1 MKPRFFAA
9 IAFLVL
15 AAATIAFL
23 ATAGTARAQDEETRK
38 HMLHMLGGPFII
50 SRDKVQ
56 EELKLSGDQKQKLRE
71 TMTGH
76 IQATME
82 VVQKLKELTAGERE
96 KEMQSHR
103 REAGEGFSASLKEI
117 LTADQ
122 LKRLRQLQLQHDG
135 PGALGRP
142 EVRQEL
148 NITDGQLRQFMGVI
162 AEMQKQI
169 EPLMKE
175 AQSGGNPQEIR
186 PKVIKIRKEHEAKLE
201 ALLSAAQ
208 RKQWKDMLG
217 KPVDVLD
224 D

>member
-1 MKPRFFAA
+1 MKRRF
-9 IAFLVL
+9 ISAFVFLLL
-15 AAATIAFL
+15 AAATIALL
-23 ATAGTARAQDEETRK
+23 AAAGVARAQDEATRK
-38 HMLHMLGGPFII
+38 HILHTLGGPFII

-71 TMTGH
+71 TMTGS
-76 IQATME
+76 IQETMK
-82 VVQKLKELTAGERE
+82 VVQKLEGLTDGERE

-103 REAGEGFSASLKEI
+103 RGSGEKFAAFLRET

-122 LKRLRQLQLQHDG
+122 LQRFRQLQLQHDG

-162 AEMQKQI
+162 QEMQKKI

-175 AQSGGNPQEIR
+175 ARSGGNPQEIR
-186 PKVIKIRKEHEAKLE
+186 PNVIKIRKDHEAMLE
-201 ALLSAAQ
+201 AILSAAQ